1 MFISYSTKIDY
12 GYVLQQQSLMDG
24 QTPPSSP
31 PGWKHPQIWM
41 AAVSLA
47 NLRSGQDPSY
57 APIWLPYQDTTQD
70 NHIPYWTEVITCS
83 GNVDVAPCR
92 DDEVCTPQGTCA
104 PIVP

>member
-83 GNVDVAPCR
+83 GNVDVAPCG